1 MNNLPNII
9 TTIRIALAPVIA
21 VLIWYSDRPDY
32 AIFALVL
39 FILASISDWLDGYL
53 ARQMEVISPLG
64 RMLDP
69 IADKLLIGA
78 CLISLAAQTNFDLL
92 FLLPALIIILREF
105 LVSGL
110 REHLAGT
117 KITLPV
123 SLMAKWKTAVQMTAI
138 GCLISIDIIPD
149 LAVIIST
156 AGITLLWLA
165 AFMTAVTG
173 LSYFKAGISS
183 L

>member
-21 VLIWYSDRPDY
+21 VLIWHSDRPDY

-138 GCLISIDIIPD
+138 GCLISINIIPD

-156 AGITLLWLA
+156 AGIALL
-165 AFMTAVTG
+165 
-173 LSYFKAGISS
+173 
-183 L
+183 

>member
-1 MNNLPNII
+1 MPNIL
-9 TTIRIALAPVIA
+9 TVIRLIAAPMVA
-21 VLIWYSDRPDY
+21 VMFLYFTRPY
-32 AIFALVL
+32 ADWAALVL
-39 FILASISDWLDGYL
+39 FVGAALTDWLDGYL

-78 CLISLAAQTNFDLL
+78 CLISLAAQTNYDLL

-138 GCLISIDIIPD
+138 GCLVSIGVIPEFN
-149 LAVIIST
+149 AIISM
-156 AGITLLWLA
+156 AGIALLWLA
-165 AFMTAVTG
+165 AFMTAMTG
-173 LSYFKAGISS
+173 LSYFKAGIPH

>member
-9 TTIRIALAPVIA
+9 TTIRIALAPFIA
-21 VLIWYSDRPDY
+21 VLIWHSDRPDY
-32 AIFALVL
+32 ALYALIL
-39 FILASISDWLDGYL
+39 FIIASISDWLDGYL

-78 CLISLAAQTNFDLL
+78 CLISLAAQTNYDLL

-110 REHLAGT
+110 REHRAGT

-138 GCLISIDIIPD
+138 GCLISIGFIPEFN
-149 LAVIIST
+149 AIISM
-156 AGITLLWLA
+156 AGIALLWLA
-165 AFMTAVTG
+165 AFMTAMTG
-173 LSYFKAGISS
+173 LSYFKAGIPH

>member
-9 TTIRIALAPVIA
+9 TTTRIVLTPVIA
-21 VLIWYSDRPDY
+21 VLIWHSGNPNY
-32 AIFALVL
+32 ALFALIM

-53 ARQMEVISPLG
+53 ARQMEVVSPLG

-69 IADKLLIGA
+69 IADKLLICA
-78 CLISLAAQTNFDLL
+78 CLISLASQTTHGVFFL
-92 FLLPALIIILREF
+92 FPALVIILREF

-117 KITLPV
+117 KIALPV
-123 SLMAKWKTAVQMTAI
+123 SLMSKWKTAAQMTAI
-138 GCLISIDIIPD
+138 GCLIGSGAFSSLTI
-149 LAVIIST
+149 LAST
-156 AGITLLWLA
+156 IGIVLLWLA
-165 AFMTAVTG
+165 AIMTALTG
-173 LSYFKAGISS
+173 LSYFKAGMSH